1 MQLHSQSLAYSFVEF
16 YVIEDLWM
24 SLVVFCFQLSAIPH
38 LFCLQSVDP
47 SLLQGESAMLSVRG
61 RGVRNT
67 AGAPSRRGVLLLPK
81 EGTGAPRPKRIV
93 LHWKSG
99 GRSPNAMALIT
110 VGVPEAMAEVP
121 VQRGIAQ
128 LIGSTE
134 ALKLMEVAPARG
146 TTGALLNMMMRII
159 MVLPEA
165 VGLLQVLKISVVTF
179 NKELKWTLLN
189 SCLFYLVL

>member
-1 MQLHSQSLAYSFVEF
+1 
-16 YVIEDLWM
+16 
-24 SLVVFCFQLSAIPH
+24 
-38 LFCLQSVDP
+38 
-47 SLLQGESAMLSVRG
+47 
-61 RGVRNT
+61 
-67 AGAPSRRGVLLLPK
+67 
-81 EGTGAPRPKRIV
+81 
-93 LHWKSG
+93 
-99 GRSPNAMALIT
+99 MALIT

-179 NKELKWTLLN
+179 NKELK
-189 SCLFYLVL
+189 